1 MSKETLQAE
10 IELLHKQLDAKQLEL
25 DAKYAERNK
34 ILRKEREVKSS
45 PKVGNIEARFQEA
58 EMDAMF
64 ENDLYGD
71 ENFDFI

>member
-10 IELLHKQLDAKQLEL
+10 IELLHKQL